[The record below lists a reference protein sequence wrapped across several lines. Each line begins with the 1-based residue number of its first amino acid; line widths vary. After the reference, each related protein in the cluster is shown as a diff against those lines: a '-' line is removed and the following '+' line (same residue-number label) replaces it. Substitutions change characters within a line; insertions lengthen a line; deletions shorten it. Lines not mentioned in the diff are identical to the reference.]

1 MVIKLGLPKGSLEA
15 ATMELFGKAGFVLD
29 SGERSYFPRVDDPEI
44 EPMLLRPQEM
54 ARYVADGILD
64 AGITGYDWIQESG
77 CTVVEVTE
85 LRYSKATR
93 NAVRWVLAAPIE
105 SDIQSVND
113 LQGKRVATEL
123 VQVTKK
129 YLADNRVDAEV
140 EFSWGATE
148 VKPPF
153 LVDAIVEATE
163 TGTSLRANGLRIV
176 ETILESTPRLIAN
189 EQSWQDE
196 AKRTKIENVALLL
209 RGALDA
215 RDTVGLKMNV
225 AKENLDKVLSILPAM
240 RNPTVT
246 PLSDTGWVA
255 LDSVIEERVVRE
267 IIRAELTRRST
278 RTGRSRSSVRRIV
291 RTKRRRSRSRN
302 RVLMLVLV
310 GRSRRDLL
318 LSSAV
323 LPCRR

>member
-105 SDIQSVND
+105 SDIQSVKD

-189 EQSWQDE
+189 KQSWQDE

-240 RNPTVT
+240 INPTVT

-267 IIRAELTRRST
+267 IIPKLLQAGAE
-278 RTGRSRSSVRRIV
+278 GIV
-291 RTKRRRSRSRN
+291 EYPLNKVIR
-302 RVLMLVLV
+302 
-310 GRSRRDLL
+310 
-318 LSSAV
+318 
-323 LPCRR
+323 

>member
-15 ATMELFGKAGFVLD
+15 ATIELFGKAGFVLD
-29 SGERSYFPRVDDPEI
+29 SGERSYFPRIDDPEI

-93 NAVRWVLAAPIE
+93 NAVRWVLAVPIE
-105 SDIQSVND
+105 SDIQSVKD

-129 YLADNRVDAEV
+129 YLADNGVDAEV

-189 EQSWQDE
+189 KQSWQDE

-209 RGALDA
+209 KGALDA

-225 AKENLDKVLSILPAM
+225 AKENLDKVLTILPAM

-267 IIRAELTRRST
+267 IIPKLLQAGAE
-278 RTGRSRSSVRRIV
+278 GIV
-291 RTKRRRSRSRN
+291 EYPLNKVIR
-302 RVLMLVLV
+302 
-310 GRSRRDLL
+310 
-318 LSSAV
+318 
-323 LPCRR
+323 

>member
-105 SDIQSVND
+105 SDIQSVKD

-148 VKPPF
+148 VKPPC
-153 LVDAIVEATE
+153 LVDASVEATE
-163 TGTSLRANGLRIV
+163 TGTSLRANGLRLV

-189 EQSWQDE
+189 KQSWQDE

-240 RNPTVT
+240 RYPTVT

-267 IIRAELTRRST
+267 IIPKLLQAGAE
-278 RTGRSRSSVRRIV
+278 GIV
-291 RTKRRRSRSRN
+291 EYPLNKVIR
-302 RVLMLVLV
+302 
-310 GRSRRDLL
+310 
-318 LSSAV
+318 
-323 LPCRR
+323 

>member
-1 MVIKLGLPKGSLEA
+1 MVIRLGLPKGSLEA
-15 ATMELFGKAGFVLD
+15 ATIDLFGKAGFVLD

-44 EPMLLRPQEM
+44 ELMLLRPQEM
-54 ARYVADGILD
+54 ARYVEDGILD

-93 NAVRWVLAAPIE
+93 NAVRWVLAVPLE
-105 SDIQSVND
+105 SDIKSVKD

-129 YLADNRVDAEV
+129 YLADNGVDAEV

-176 ETILESTPRLIAN
+176 EAVLESTPRLIAN
-189 EQSWQDE
+189 EQSWRDE

-209 RGALDA
+209 KGALDA

-225 AKENLDKVLSILPAM
+225 ANENLDKVLSILPAM

-267 IIRAELTRRST
+267 IIPKLLQAGAE
-278 RTGRSRSSVRRIV
+278 GIV
-291 RTKRRRSRSRN
+291 EYPLNKVIR
-302 RVLMLVLV
+302 
-310 GRSRRDLL
+310 
-318 LSSAV
+318 
-323 LPCRR
+323 

>member
-15 ATMELFGKAGFVLD
+15 ATIELFGKAGFVLD

-44 EPMLLRPQEM
+44 ELMLLRPQEM
-54 ARYVADGILD
+54 ARYVEDGILD

-105 SDIQSVND
+105 SDIQSVKD

-189 EQSWQDE
+189 KQSWQDE

-267 IIRAELTRRST
+267 IIPKLLQAGAE
-278 RTGRSRSSVRRIV
+278 GIV
-291 RTKRRRSRSRN
+291 EYPLNKVIR
-302 RVLMLVLV
+302 
-310 GRSRRDLL
+310 
-318 LSSAV
+318 
-323 LPCRR
+323 

>member
-15 ATMELFGKAGFVLD
+15 ATIELFGKAGFVLD

-93 NAVRWVLAAPIE
+93 NAVRWVLAAPVE
-105 SDIQSVND
+105 SDVQSVKD

-123 VQVTKK
+123 VKVTKK
-129 YLADNRVDAEV
+129 YLADNGVDAEV

-209 RGALDA
+209 KGALDA

-225 AKENLDKVLSILPAM
+225 AKENLDKVLTILPAM

-267 IIRAELTRRST
+267 IIPKLLQVGAE
-278 RTGRSRSSVRRIV
+278 GIV
-291 RTKRRRSRSRN
+291 EYPLNKVIR
-302 RVLMLVLV
+302 
-310 GRSRRDLL
+310 
-318 LSSAV
+318 
-323 LPCRR
+323 

>member
-15 ATMELFGKAGFVLD
+15 ATIELFGKAGFVLD

-93 NAVRWVLAAPIE
+93 NAVRWVLAAPVE
-105 SDIQSVND
+105 SDIQSVKD

-123 VQVTKK
+123 VKVTKK
-129 YLADNRVDAEV
+129 YLADNGVDAEV

-189 EQSWQDE
+189 EQSWQDQ
-196 AKRTKIENVALLL
+196 AKRTCSAAVE
-209 RGALDA
+209 GSA
-215 RDTVGLKMNV
+215 RC
-225 AKENLDKVLSILPAM
+225 A
-240 RNPTVT
+240 RY
-246 PLSDTGWVA
+246 
-255 LDSVIEERVVRE
+255 R
-267 IIRAELTRRST
+267 RAENERR
-278 RTGRSRSSVRRIV
+278 
-291 RTKRRRSRSRN
+291 
-302 RVLMLVLV
+302 
-310 GRSRRDLL
+310 
-318 LSSAV
+318 
-323 LPCRR
+323 

>member
-1 MVIKLGLPKGSLEA
+1 VSLVARNRAKMVIKLGLPKGSLEA
-15 ATMELFGKAGFVLD
+15 ATIELFGKAGFVLD

-93 NAVRWVLAAPIE
+93 NAVRWVLAAPVE
-105 SDIQSVND
+105 SDIQSVKD

-123 VQVTKK
+123 VKVTKK
-129 YLADNRVDAEV
+129 YLADNGVDAEV

-189 EQSWQDE
+189 EQSWQDQ

-209 RGALDA
+209 KGALDA

-225 AKENLDKVLSILPAM
+225 AKENLDKVLTILPAM

-267 IIRAELTRRST
+267 IIPKLLQVGAE
-278 RTGRSRSSVRRIV
+278 GIV
-291 RTKRRRSRSRN
+291 EYPLNKVIR
-302 RVLMLVLV
+302 
-310 GRSRRDLL
+310 
-318 LSSAV
+318 
-323 LPCRR
+323 

>member
-105 SDIQSVND
+105 SDIQSVKD

-189 EQSWQDE
+189 KQSWQDE

-267 IIRAELTRRST
+267 IIPKLLQAGAE
-278 RTGRSRSSVRRIV
+278 GIV
-291 RTKRRRSRSRN
+291 EYPLNKVIR
-302 RVLMLVLV
+302 
-310 GRSRRDLL
+310 
-318 LSSAV
+318 
-323 LPCRR
+323 